1 MKTKLILITLLALGV
16 AGVFFTSCNN
26 DLDIV
31 APYKD
36 TTVVYCLIDL
46 NDTVHYVRIH
56 KAFLGADNAY
66 EMAQYTDSFYH
77 KNVLSVKLERWKNNQ
92 LYGVINF
99 TRDSSIAKDTGVFA
113 NTPNI
118 IYKSESCNL
127 LSADSK
133 YRLVVRN
140 SETGSVVT
148 SVTQMIQP
156 TLIANPSS
164 GTINLYPGPFVI
176 RIASGKHGKI
186 YDIKARFNYIEQ
198 QKNNPNI
205 TENKSVVWNIT
216 QVTTVSDAGSELI
229 NYAVGKDDFYQFC
242 KSSIKVDNNVVRY
255 SGKLDFYFTAGDQAM
270 YEYLRINN
278 ASGVNA
284 SNGLLFTN
292 IENGL
297 GIFASRRTEISLGK
311 SMAGNSIGYLISGP
325 LTSQLGFIQ

>member
-1 MKTKLILITLLALGV
+1 
-16 AGVFFTSCNN
+16 
-26 DLDIV
+26 
-31 APYKD
+31 
-36 TTVVYCLIDL
+36 
-46 NDTVHYVRIH
+46 
-56 KAFLGADNAY
+56 
-66 EMAQYTDSFYH
+66 
-77 KNVLSVKLERWKNNQ
+77 
-92 LYGVINF
+92 
-99 TRDSSIAKDTGVFA
+99 
-113 NTPNI
+113 
-118 IYKSESCNL
+118 
-127 LSADSK
+127 
-133 YRLVVRN
+133 
-140 SETGSVVT
+140 
-148 SVTQMIQP
+148 MIQP

-176 RIASGKHGKI
+176 RIASGKYGKI